1 MIHKKTS
8 FLVLL
13 FFLFPATARSME
25 IAVVKKKSILL
36 KSVRSLYITKLKYE
50 CDALKI
56 KNEINERHYGYIV
69 RGWSSAASAFFYS
82 LYTAKSHNDFN
93 KALMN
98 RGELYIKL
106 YCGEQIEGSTA
117 LGITTMAKSVPF
129 SEKKE
134 FIQTLLQHDFSPTIK
149 DKELA
154 FLEKWERA
162 SNKMALL
169 HYTARKNNKSS
180 LYKLRFKYIIK
191 IFSFLVDLEELL
203 F

>member
-1 MIHKKTS
+1 MIHKNNT
-8 FLVLL
+8 FLMLL
-13 FFLFPATARSME
+13 FFLFPATTNCME
-25 IAVVKKKSILL
+25 TAVVKKKSIPL
-36 KSVRSLYITKLKYE
+36 KSFRSLYTTKLKYE

-56 KNEINERHYGYIV
+56 KNELYERHYGYLV
-69 RGWSSAASAFFYS
+69 RGWSPAATTFFYY
-82 LYTAKSHNDFN
+82 LYTAKSHNDCN
-93 KALMN
+93 NALMN

-106 YCGEQIEGSTA
+106 YCTEQIEGSTA

-134 FIQTLLQHDFSPTIK
+134 FIQTLLLHGFSPTAK

-162 SNKMALL
+162 SDKMILL
-169 HYTARKNNKSS
+169 HYTSRKNSKSS
-180 LYKLRFKYIIK
+180 LYKLRSKFIIK

>member
-8 FLVLL
+8 FLMVL
-13 FFLFPATARSME
+13 FFLFPATTSCME
-25 IAVVKKKSILL
+25 IAVVKKKSALL
-36 KSVRSLYITKLKYE
+36 KSVGSLYITKLKYE

-56 KNEINERHYGYIV
+56 KNELSERNYGYVI
-69 RGWSSAASAFFYS
+69 RGWSSAASGFFYS
-82 LYTAKSHNDFN
+82 LYTAKSHNDCN

-117 LGITTMAKSVPF
+117 LGITTMAHSVPF
-129 SEKKE
+129 LEKKE
-134 FIQTLLQHDFSPTIK
+134 FIQTLLQHGFRPTEK

-154 FLEKWERA
+154 FLEKWERS
-162 SNKMALL
+162 SNKMVLL
-169 HYTARKNNKSS
+169 HYAARKNNKSS
-180 LYKLRFKYIIK
+180 LYKLRSKFIVK
-191 IFSFLVDLEELL
+191 IFSFLVNLEELL